1 MFALIMNATISSRTF
16 SISDINFKHIVLD
29 IYIYGNM
36 CCC

>member
-1 MFALIMNATISSRTF
+1 MFALIMNAIIILQNPST
-16 SISDINFKHIVLD
+16 SDIDLKRAVLN

>member
-1 MFALIMNATISSRTF
+1 MFALIMNATIIPKTSST
-16 SISDINFKHIVLD
+16 SDINLKRVVLN